1 MAREKFESKLI
12 NTGEI
17 AKTTMFLCLR
27 TNNSLWTN
35 YLRVQIQEME
45 IASKINKFSKLEHM
59 IDS

>member
-1 MAREKFESKLI
+1 
-12 NTGEI
+12 
-17 AKTTMFLCLR
+17 MFLCLR